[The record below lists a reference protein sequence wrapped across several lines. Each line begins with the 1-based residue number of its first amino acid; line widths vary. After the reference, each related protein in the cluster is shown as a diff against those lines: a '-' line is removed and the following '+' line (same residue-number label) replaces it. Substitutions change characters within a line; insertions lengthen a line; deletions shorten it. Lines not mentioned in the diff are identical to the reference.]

1 MEATTSVL
9 SSFQIK
15 LTESTR
21 MMPSSTTSTLRST
34 TTEAASITES
44 LTKAIESGAES
55 LGNFL
60 KAEADSLIETNP
72 ETQVASTAVVD
83 EDWQKTSMIFNF

>member
-21 MMPSSTTSTLRST
+21 VMPSSTTSTLRST